1 MRLPFILKLAC
12 RFLGRSWKATIVLS
26 LMVLT
31 AVASLVFLSA
41 LAVGTNDAM
50 IGNSTGLYS
59 GQIVGSGLQPEH
71 LPLPPMVGVERVLVR
86 THLPVLLAAK
96 ERLVPVTLS
105 GVDVAAEKATT
116 ALARKTLQGRYP
128 EAGEKSI
135 FIGLATAEQLG
146 VAVGESIRISSRDG
160 LPMASLKVAGIYRT
174 GSPHLDLAMAF
185 CPIESLPDHGDDL
198 AVAVFLV
205 KGTPVDG
212 VVDAYR
218 RLLPSVNFM
227 AWPEFMPDLQQLIE
241 LDHVCMAIIIVLV
254 FAIVAVGIS
263 CAFHIFLL
271 KNLRDHG
278 IMKAMGVL
286 PGDVTLLL
294 VSQILILTV
303 VAALLGTLAG
313 VGISAIFSTVG
324 IDIGAFTS
332 HNQYFAVSG
341 LLYPRL
347 TLLATITPPTT
358 AIAFGLVA
366 AIWPTVYLLGK
377 GPAEILRGA

>member
-12 RFLGRSWKATIVLS
+12 RLLCRSWKATIVLS

-59 GQIVGSGLQPEH
+59 GQIVGNGLQPEH

-96 ERLVPVTLS
+96 ERLVPVTLC

-116 ALARKTLQGRYP
+116 ALARKTLQGSYP

-135 FIGLATAEQLG
+135 FIGQATAEQLG
-146 VAVGESIRISSRDG
+146 VAVGESIRINSRDG
-160 LPMASLKVAGIYRT
+160 LSLMSLQVAGIYRT
-174 GSPHLDLAMAF
+174 GSPHLDLTMAF
-185 CPIESLPDHGDDL
+185 CPSELLPGQGGEL
-198 AVAVFLV
+198 SVAVFLA
-205 KGTPVDG
+205 KGTPAVEVADS
-212 VVDAYR
+212 YR

-241 LDHVCMAIIIVLV
+241 LDHVCMAIVIFLV

-278 IMKAMGVL
+278 IIKAMGVL
-286 PGDVTLLL
+286 PADIALLL

-303 VAALLGTLAG
+303 FAAILGTLIG
-313 VGISAIFSTVG
+313 VGVSAIFSTIG

-332 HNQYFAVSG
+332 HNQYFTVSG

-347 TLLATITPPTT
+347 TLLATVTPPIT

-366 AIWPTVYLLGK
+366 AIWPTAYLLGK